1 MKFQDLHQFERKCV
15 AVISGSLAYQHQ
27 PIIAY
32 SEKQNINRL
41 PVPRKQTK
49 FVQRGSYIHKFK
61 GKFISVSS
69 SAMHAVV
76 CS

>member
-15 AVISGSLAYQHQ
+15 TVISVSLAYQHK

-41 PVPRKQTK
+41 PDLESEQNLYKEALIFTNLRANLYQ
-49 FVQRGSYIHKFK
+49 
-61 GKFISVSS
+61 
-69 SAMHAVV
+69 
-76 CS
+76 

>member
-15 AVISGSLAYQHQ
+15 TVISGSLAYQHQ
-27 PIIAY
+27 LIIAY
-32 SEKQNINRL
+32 SEKQNVNRL
-41 PVPRKQTK
+41 PFPQKQTK

-61 GKFISVSS
+61 VKFISVSF
-69 SAMHAVV
+69 SAMEAVV